1 MTVKSIIAILL
12 LHLSV
17 YTQNVMSVSSHMVQ
31 PGDTVAV
38 SLIIK
43 NTEQFVGFQTTMQF
57 APGITPVQNSAVLTN
72 RANGHL
78 LAFQV
83 NPQNTATVLSFS
95 LMQIPFQGDSG
106 AVVTLKVIAGNIA
119 GIYPISLSEAV
130 ISNAGSQNILDS
142 ASGGTI
148 TIEENV
154 VAVELTS
161 FSLLRK
167 DDHLIEISW
176 STASESNCKEF
187 QVERITEQPGY
198 YKILFAEGAG
208 TTASPRSY
216 FLTDTVSYLSGKI
229 IYRLWENE
237 FTGSKTLLGEREL
250 WLSSGDDFRLLQ
262 NYPNPFNPETTIHFF
277 IAQNDDVRLDIV
289 TVNGEIVWRVSPSQV
304 KSGYNKIIWNG
315 KTNAGE
321 QLPSGVYLIR
331 LKNKNSYKTS
341 KILLMQ

>member
-12 LHLSV
+12 LHQSL
-17 YTQNVMSVSSHMVQ
+17 YAQNVMSVSSHTVH
-31 PGDTVAV
+31 PGDTVSV
-38 SLIIK
+38 SLLVT
-43 NTEQFVGFQTTMQF
+43 NTQQFVGFQAAMQF
-57 APGITPVQNSAVLTN
+57 APGITPVQNSAVLTG
-72 RANGHL
+72 RANGHV

-95 LMQIPFQGDSG
+95 LMQIPFLGDSG
-106 AVVTLKVIAGNIA
+106 AVLTMKVIAGNIA
-119 GIYPISLSEAV
+119 GSYPISLSEAV
-130 ISNAGSQNILDS
+130 ISNAASQNILDS

-167 DDHLIEISW
+167 DDHLLEISW
-176 STASESNCKEF
+176 STASEYNCKEF
-187 QVERITEQPGY
+187 RVERITKKQGD
-198 YKILFAEGAG
+198 YKILSAEGAG

-216 FLTDTVSYLSGKI
+216 RLTDTISYLSGKI
-229 IYRLWENE
+229 VYRLWETE
-237 FTGSKTLLGEREL
+237 FTGVKTLLGEKEL
-250 WLSSGDDFRLLQ
+250 WLSSEDDFRLLQ
-262 NYPNPFNPETTIHFF
+262 NYPNPFNPATTIHFF
-277 IAQNDDVRLDIV
+277 IAQNDDVQLEIV
-289 TVNGEIVWRVSPSQV
+289 TVNGEIVWRLSPSQV
-304 KSGYNKIIWNG
+304 KGGYNKIIWNG

-331 LKNKNSYKTS
+331 LKSKNSYKTN

>member
-12 LHLSV
+12 LHQSL
-17 YTQNVMSVSSHMVQ
+17 YAQNVMSVSSHTVH
-31 PGDTVAV
+31 PGDTVSV
-38 SLIIK
+38 SLLVT
-43 NTEQFVGFQTTMQF
+43 NTQQFVGFQAAMQF
-57 APGITPVQNSAVLTN
+57 APGITPVQNSAVLTG
-72 RANGHL
+72 RANGHV

-95 LMQIPFQGDSG
+95 LMQIPFLGDSG
-106 AVVTLKVIAGNIA
+106 AVLTMKVIAGNIA
-119 GIYPISLSEAV
+119 GSYPISLSEAV
-130 ISNAGSQNILDS
+130 ISNAASQNILDS

-167 DDHLIEISW
+167 DDHLLEISW

-187 QVERITEQPGY
+187 QVERITERPGE

-229 IYRLWENE
+229 VYRLWENE
-237 FTGSKTLLGEREL
+237 FTGAKTLLGEREL
-250 WLSSGDDFRLLQ
+250 WLSGEDDFNLLQ
-262 NYPNPFNPETTIHFF
+262 NYPNPFNPETRFLFF
-277 IAQNDDVRLDIV
+277 ISSAEDAEFGIADI
-289 TVNGEIVWRVSPSQV
+289 NGVAVWHFSGTNLKAGLNSIVWMG
-304 KSGYNKIIWNG
+304 KNDSGD
-315 KTNAGE
+315 
-321 QLPSGVYLIR
+321 QLPSGVYFAR
-331 LKNKNSYKTS
+331 LRNRGMTRTLKLM
-341 KILLMQ
+341 LLK